1 MADFLGLMK
10 QAAELKSKMEA
21 MQAELDQIEVA
32 GASGGGLVT
41 VSLSGK
47 GEMKGV
53 KIDDS
58 LMKPQD
64 KEVVEDLIVAAHADA
79 RRKAEALMQEKMKS
93 VAGGLPLPPGLEAV
107 LSGFQSPTMPTA
119 TAGPEI
125 ERLIQL
131 LARLPGL
138 GPRSAR
144 RAALF
149 LIKKREQIM
158 APLATALQTALEKIE
173 ICRQCGNIDSQN
185 PCTVCT
191 DLRRDPSIIVV
202 VADVADLWALE
213 RAHAV
218 NARYHV
224 LGGTLSPLDG
234 VGPEDL
240 SIDAL
245 VSRAHDAAVTE
256 VILALNATVDGQTTA
271 HYITDLLHDA
281 NVKVTRLAHGV
292 PVGGELDYLDE
303 GTLSAAI
310 RQRTLF

>member
-1 MADFLGLMK
+1 MP
-10 QAAELKSKMEA
+10 AA
-21 MQAELDQIEVA
+21 
-32 GASGGGLVT
+32 
-41 VSLSGK
+41 
-47 GEMKGV
+47 
-53 KIDDS
+53 
-58 LMKPQD
+58 
-64 KEVVEDLIVAAHADA
+64 
-79 RRKAEALMQEKMKS
+79 
-93 VAGGLPLPPGLEAV
+93 
-107 LSGFQSPTMPTA
+107 
-119 TAGPEI
+119 AGPEI

-131 LARLPGL
+131 LSRLPGL

-158 APLATALQTALEKIE
+158 ATLATAMQTALEKIE
-173 ICRQCGNIDSQN
+173 ICQVCGNIDSQN

-191 DLRRDPSIIVV
+191 DVRRDPAIIVV

-234 VGPEDL
+234 IGPEDL

-245 VSRAHDAAVTE
+245 VSRAHAPEVTE
-256 VILALNATVDGQTTA
+256 IILALNATVDGQTTA

-310 RQRTLF
+310 RQRTTF